1 MGQSG
6 ELFCFGQ
13 MPVWKV
19 ENLLE
24 VLLSG
29 YSSEEGEWV
38 CLNVLQGDVEV
49 RTQDGSAEV
58 WSGQKAAIACL
69 RRSRCFRSNRKR
81 TMPKSVC
88 RCIARRQTSFTKNT
102 G

>member
-1 MGQSG
+1 MKEWIVGQSG

-19 ENLLE
+19 ENLPE

-49 RTQDGSAEV
+49 FANVVTLTHHAQ
-58 WSGQKAAIACL
+58 
-69 RRSRCFRSNRKR
+69 
-81 TMPKSVC
+81 
-88 RCIARRQTSFTKNT
+88 
-102 G
+102 